1 MGCIQVNKKL
11 VLDKNVITL
20 NTITLKSDK
29 AYQESPQTRVPYRI
43 VIQSIEDP
51 DNFSIYG
58 HGYSSHE
65 IPDSE
70 DLSGRT

>member
-1 MGCIQVNKKL
+1 MGCIQANKKPIL
-11 VLDKNVITL
+11 LRNAITL
-20 NTITLKSDK
+20 NTTPIQNNK
-29 AYQESPQTRVPYRI
+29 AYQESPPTRMSYRI

-51 DNFSIYG
+51 ESFSIYG

-70 DLSGRT
+70 DLSGQA